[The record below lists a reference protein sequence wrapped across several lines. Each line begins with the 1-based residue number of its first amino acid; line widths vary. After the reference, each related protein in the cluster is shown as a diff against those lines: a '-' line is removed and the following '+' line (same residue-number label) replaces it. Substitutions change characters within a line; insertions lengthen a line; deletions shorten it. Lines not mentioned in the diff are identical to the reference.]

1 MTLRHMQI
9 FTTVCDSNSV
19 TAAAETLGVA
29 QPAVSL
35 AIKELEDFYGV
46 RLFDRIS
53 HKLYLTEQGEELL
66 RYSRQI
72 ISLFDA
78 AECSIKN
85 WDSFGLLRVGSSVTV
100 GTCLMPGYVKRF
112 HSMYPKIKVQVA
124 IDNSAVIEKKVLE
137 NRLDFALIEGIVHSD
152 RIIAQKFLRD
162 ELVLVCGA
170 NSAFSKEAEV
180 SPDELT
186 GLPFLLR
193 EKGSG
198 TRELFDSTL
207 LSKGIAVTPEW
218 ESIST
223 EAIIQAVSCGLGVS
237 VLPFRLVEQELARK
251 RLNTME
257 IRGLDFKRYFS
268 VIYHKDKHLSKSASA
283 FLRMIRQ
290 KRNL

>member
-85 WDSFGLLRVGSSVTV
+85 
-100 GTCLMPGYVKRF
+100 
-112 HSMYPKIKVQVA
+112 
-124 IDNSAVIEKKVLE
+124 
-137 NRLDFALIEGIVHSD
+137 
-152 RIIAQKFLRD
+152 
-162 ELVLVCGA
+162 
-170 NSAFSKEAEV
+170 
-180 SPDELT
+180 
-186 GLPFLLR
+186 
-193 EKGSG
+193 
-198 TRELFDSTL
+198 
-207 LSKGIAVTPEW
+207 
-218 ESIST
+218 
-223 EAIIQAVSCGLGVS
+223 
-237 VLPFRLVEQELARK
+237 
-251 RLNTME
+251 
-257 IRGLDFKRYFS
+257 
-268 VIYHKDKHLSKSASA
+268 
-283 FLRMIRQ
+283 
-290 KRNL
+290 